1 MNIAAIIQVRTSSTR
16 LPKKVLMKINGISI
30 IESILAQLSYSKLL
44 TKKIIATTN
53 DVSDNILIDIASNY
67 KLIIL
72 EAALLVINK
81 KIDPH

>member
-1 MNIAAIIQVRTSSTR
+1 VNIAAIIQARTSSTR

-53 DVSDNILIDIASNY
+53 DVSDNILIDIARSLQIDY
-67 KLIIL
+67 FRDCFTC
-72 EAALLVINK
+72 NK
-81 KIDPH
+81 QKN